1 MKYGSLS
8 KSKYT
13 TGNQN
18 ATTLN
23 RSLKPKEINNITNIN
38 SMNIK
43 ISSQGTTLTAEKDLT
58 KSVIGTFRPGGG
70 MPVTGPKF
78 KTSKNSRKIFRTF

>member
-13 TGNQN
+13 CVNQN
-18 ATTLN
+18 AASLN
-23 RSLKPKEINNITNIN
+23 RSFKPKDINNISNIN
-38 SMNIK
+38 NNIK

-58 KSVIGTFRPGGG
+58 KSVIGTFRPVGVIPASG
-70 MPVTGPKF
+70 TKF
-78 KTSKNSRKIFRTF
+78 RTSKNSRKNYRT

>member
-18 ATTLN
+18 ATSLN
-23 RSLKPKEINNITNIN
+23 RSLKPKDINNISNIN
-38 SMNIK
+38 SNIK
-43 ISSQGTTLTAEKDLT
+43 ISNQGTSIIADKDLT
-58 KSVIGTFRPGGG
+58 KSVIGTFRPVAG
-70 MPVTGPKF
+70 MPVTGTKF
-78 KTSKNSRKIFRTF
+78 RTSKNSRKNYRT